1 MTIAHGKKY
10 STLNVTTDT
19 YGPIVIAKG
28 KEDLNLCHHRLDHMS
43 SKRLEIMHLKWKLLS
58 LNQVHIDMC
67 ESYIL
72 GKKKRVSFKK
82 VSITRKEAKLKLVH
96 TNVRGIDLISS
107 ISGRSYFV
115 IFTYDHL
122 RKVWVYLM
130 R

>member
-10 STLNVTTDT
+10 STFNVTTYT

-43 SKRLEIMHLKWKLLS
+43 SKRLDIMHLKWKLLS

-72 GKKKRVSFKK
+72 GKKK
-82 VSITRKEAKLKLVH
+82 
-96 TNVRGIDLISS
+96 G
-107 ISGRSYFV
+107 G
-115 IFTYDHL
+115 
-122 RKVWVYLM
+122 
-130 R
+130 